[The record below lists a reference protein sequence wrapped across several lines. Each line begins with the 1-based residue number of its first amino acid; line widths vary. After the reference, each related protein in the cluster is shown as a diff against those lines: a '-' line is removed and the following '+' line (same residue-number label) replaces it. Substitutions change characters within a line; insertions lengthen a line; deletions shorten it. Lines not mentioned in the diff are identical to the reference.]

1 MRPLKTKYIRMNK
14 NKITIIIVLVLSAV
28 AAYLLYNNKTG
39 TIKKELKDF
48 AVKDTANVSKI
59 FMATGNG
66 KTVTLERQN
75 GGHWIVNGKFE
86 ARKDGI
92 ELVLSTISNLEV
104 KSPVSRSSFNKI
116 VSNLAG
122 NSIKVEIYKGE
133 DEPAKVF
140 YVGGATQDNL
150 GTYMLLE
157 NSSVPFIMH
166 IPGFNGY
173 LTSRFFMD
181 EAEWKATTLYRYN
194 PKEIEKIEINYLENP
209 KESFIIDH
217 ISSGKPRLKSIYLD
231 KYLDN
236 FDTFSVLDY
245 VNNFKKVNFEFFS
258 TDLSEASR
266 DSIIT
271 HCKKF
276 TIEITDI
283 KGRRNLFTAFNKPMK
298 NEGAMD
304 LEGNPIV
311 FDADRM
317 YGLTQNNDFVVI
329 QYFVFGDLTPSLN
342 YFLKIVKK

>member
-1 MRPLKTKYIRMNK
+1 MKK

-48 AVKDTANVSKI
+48 AVKDTANVTKI

-75 GGHWIVNGKFE
+75 EGHWVVNGKFE

-92 ELVLSTISNLEV
+92 DLVLQTICNLEV

-122 NSIKVEIYKGE
+122 NSTKVEIYKG
-133 DEPAKVF
+133 DNEPAKVF

-157 NSSVPFIMH
+157 NSSVPFIIY

-173 LTSRFFMD
+173 LTSRFFID
-181 EAEWKATTLYRYN
+181 EAEWKSTSLYKYN
-194 PKEIEKIEINYLENP
+194 PKEIEKIEINYTEKP
-209 KESFIIDH
+209 EESFIIDH
-217 ISSGKPRLKSIYLD
+217 ISTGKPRLKSIYLD
-231 KYLDN
+231 KYHDN
-236 FDTFSVLDY
+236 FDTLSILNY

-258 TDLSEASR
+258 TELSETSR

-276 TIEITDI
+276 SIEITDI
-283 KGRRNLFTAFNKPMK
+283 RGKRNLFTGFNKPMK

-304 LEGNPIV
+304 LEGNPII
-311 FDADRM
+311 FDTDRM
-317 YGLTQNNDFVVI
+317 YGLTQDNNFVVI
-329 QYFVFGDLTPSLN
+329 QYFVFGDLTPRLS